1 MPEGQQVSM
10 DTMAVEIT
18 EIDGEGEY
26 LTTATGETY
35 LVQTDEQLGGMSDK
49 VYTYS
54 KTPVWKVVLLM
65 KQCNKIMDTYVKG
78 ISK

>member
-54 KTPVWKVVLLM
+54 
-65 KQCNKIMDTYVKG
+65 
-78 ISK
+78 